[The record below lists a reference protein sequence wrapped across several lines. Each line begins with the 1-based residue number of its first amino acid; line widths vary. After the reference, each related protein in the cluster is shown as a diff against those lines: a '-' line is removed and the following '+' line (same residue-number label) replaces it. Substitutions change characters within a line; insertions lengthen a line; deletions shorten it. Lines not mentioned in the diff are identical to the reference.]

1 MTTLA
6 TVVSLVGQAWAE
18 NANGER
24 RVLEVGDQL
33 AIDETL
39 VLERGARVNLDF
51 GDNQQ
56 LTFLGEQQVTA
67 EERANLVEQ
76 SESLAPLESND
87 QPITDSPTQSSQGTF
102 SEGHGFVQ
110 LVRIGE
116 IIEADGFTPVTVARI
131 HEVLRPLGLSLP
143 QRELENGFRDEHL
156 ANRND
161 EYLGEVDLSG
171 GNNDQPGDSGQE
183 PDDGGEQPGGD
194 EQPGDGD
201 QPDNGDEEPG
211 DGGDRPELSISI
223 DVIADDDIISAAE
236 AEQTVTL
243 TGTVG
248 GDAQPGDKVTITV
261 NGKVY
266 ETTVNPDGKT
276 WQTEVPGSE
285 LVQDRTVEAT
295 VTRDYDEDGPLTAD
309 AERPYGVEV
318 TKPILSIE
326 LEGAG
331 PEGIYSESEI
341 SNGKVPAKVTLDKDT
356 VKVGDLL
363 QVKTPNGGVLLE
375 RPVTQENIDNGVRV
389 QVPVSPGQREVT
401 VEASITDPVGNSSN
415 DRDEKPIDTLPPL
428 LTGALDPQND
438 QDADHINLD
447 LSGKF
452 SDTYSGSNL
461 IYSAAN
467 LPGGLT
473 IDPGTGVISG
483 RIHSSASQT
492 GNIGNGEYEVT
503 ITVSD
508 PAGNSTQHSFT
519 WTVTNPAPTAADDS
533 GSTDEDTPLVVNPRN
548 GVLKNDVDPDGDQLF
563 VTGIVA
569 GGSKPTN
576 VGGLDTDIVGDY
588 GTLKLQA
595 DGSYTYVPD
604 KTNPDVRALKDG
616 ETLEDI
622 FSYTMTD
629 REGGADDATLVITIN
644 GVSDSEPTII
654 PKDENG
660 PDDPNDIITAGHATV
675 YESGLIADTPTQSK
689 TVEGEIIVT
698 ALDGLISVKVHGQTF
713 DLTQL
718 ADLENTAVV
727 LDTDYGKLTLDGF
740 TQDEVDS
747 TIVGGEL
754 SYRYELD
761 TRFDNAAPGLSG
773 DQNGF
778 DSIALEVLDAGNT
791 SKNGTLEI
799 NIIDDEPAVSE
810 KTVTH
815 AVEVDETTL
824 GVPST
829 AVSFADAFD
838 TAYGADGAASSNG
851 LVYSFEIDTTLAT
864 GLIDTATGENIELT
878 ISATGEV
885 EGRTESGDL
894 AFTVRVD
901 SANGEVTLTQA
912 RALKH
917 PDKANPDDAV
927 SLVENTLKLKAT
939 ATDGDGDENSA
950 SISLGDKLVFKDD
963 GPAIEV
969 EAGFT
974 APEVIVDETSLG
986 TPSSAIAFAG
996 AFVAPDYGEDGAA
1009 STDALVYSLD
1019 IDPAIV
1025 TGLTDTA
1032 TGQAIV
1038 LSINGSGEVEGRT
1051 DTDGELAFIANVDSN
1066 TGKVTLTQSRAL
1078 SHPDT
1083 SDHDD
1088 AVSLAENALSL
1099 KATATDG
1106 DGDEASASIS
1116 LGDKLVFK
1124 DDGPAIDVESG
1135 FTAPEVIVDETSLG
1149 TPSSAIAFAG
1159 AFKAPDYGADGA
1171 ASTDA
1176 LVYSL
1181 DIDSAKSTGL
1191 IDTATG
1197 KAIVLSINGSG
1208 EVEGRTDVGGN
1219 LAFTISVNSDGE
1231 VTLTQSRSMQHTDTD
1246 DPDDEVT
1253 IASGTIQLHA
1263 TAVDGDGDMVKSDG
1277 VDIGGQ
1283 FTFKDDG
1290 PTIDGSEVGGDGY
1303 VSDNTIV
1310 DERYLASGSESD
1322 PSKLI
1327 VGKNLPIDFGA
1338 DGAVNAVGDIGLTFN
1353 NSNLQA
1359 LSDLNL
1365 KSGTT
1370 ELAYT
1375 ISGDGHTVEA
1385 KAGSKDIFSIELKVA
1400 SDGAP
1405 SYEFVL
1411 KGPLDH
1417 ILNVDGETADNIIL
1431 PFDITATDGDGD
1443 SVDLKFKVEVV
1454 DDTPAAGDRDLE
1466 VNEDGS
1472 VSFSNADVNQVTTEI
1487 KSGEG
1492 PQHGTVTIGNDGTIT
1507 YEPHEDYRGDDSYT
1521 YTVTTA
1527 SGSYERTVNVTVK
1540 PVADKPLFADR
1551 SGNYPD
1557 DSAIDPDGSL
1567 KSGDYSYSVETP
1579 EDVPIALGLHVPK
1592 VKDDGIDPDNNGTSE
1607 LLGAI
1612 NLEFK
1617 ELTGVST
1624 PELQLTDGTVL
1635 SPNGSGGFQFVIV
1648 DNETDKKLL
1657 DWHLDIGLPAEDT
1670 SNGVHYLTEAQ
1681 YEGLQVQPP
1690 AERHENFKTEVSVDS
1705 YEVDAQGEQLAG
1717 VNGATSTQ
1725 TIDVIVKAVTD
1736 PIELKVDTDKD
1747 AHTYEMDE
1755 DTTFNLK
1762 DKLTVNYPDN
1772 YVDGRLGDDVAG
1784 GDLDGSETRWFEITG
1799 LPKDT
1804 VVNGT
1809 TVTGPSH
1816 VISIEAPGLSTSDN
1830 GLPDINITP
1839 PKDFSGDLK
1848 DITVTLKAQDK
1859 DSDAGDSDGLIEV
1872 DSITLELQVNPVA
1885 GDLVV
1890 EGTEGLEDEAIA
1902 FLENIR
1908 VTDDSTASGTL
1919 GEVITEVSFTVP
1931 TGWTRDAGQNTWSN
1945 TDGQTWTMAPS
1956 TSGGWTGNW
1965 NSDEYTITFTDS
1977 NLTTSQ
1983 REDILKEFTVTSPAH
1998 SSKDIDLEVKVT
2010 SVDHSISST
2019 GSASDPASQAGTL
2032 TVEVEPVAESAV
2044 TDSDNANGNDVT
2056 MGGNHVYQTS
2066 GEEDGWL
2073 VLGDETSTGFKL
2085 SNSWSN
2091 EDGKWVYEGGSW
2103 KDVSVSGDG
2112 SDKTGRSEDTFALL
2126 TPYTTVNNDAQAGAV
2141 VQDKLEGSVFTYEG
2155 PSGTVTLPFAGE
2167 PVKIPMQYLDSVQ
2180 FKGPAD
2186 WSGVVKI
2193 KVQAG
2198 TIDYDEDDGTA
2209 TDLAESG
2216 ESWLTNLII
2225 EPRAD
2230 QVTLQVDTPLKTQE
2244 DEAVTL
2250 SILPTSSDKDE
2261 TFDVTISKIPKG
2273 VKITYDGVE
2282 YDTLAG
2288 PLPDGLTDNGD
2299 GTYTLEIEGF
2309 DTANQP
2315 ELTPPKDSNEEIN
2328 LTVKAE
2334 SVDTLEYIN
2343 NDGYSVVVEHKGNTV
2358 TTKVYGNGTGSAP
2371 TSETT
2376 ETVASD
2382 TSQELPIRVEVQG
2395 VPDEPKVTIDNT
2407 TEYWEDG
2414 AEESS
2419 GQGAA
2424 PGLEVDLKDLVT
2436 GIESG
2441 ETGVENAGPDSSET
2455 ISLRISDLPEGF
2467 TLTGAGPQ
2475 LGAGSGPNR
2484 LWVISKDDLNNVKI
2498 GVPEHYSGTVEF
2510 TVQPVV
2516 TENDNP
2522 SNTFFD
2528 KENVSFKVKPV
2539 AEASLS
2545 LNSDLVEDTV
2555 GELNLTALGAD
2566 GDEYISEVRIS
2577 EADVTNKEL
2586 TLYADAAGTTELSPV
2601 GGVYTVINS
2610 DPNGV
2615 PSVYV
2620 KGPANHSGDIS
2631 LSIGYTVA
2639 DPVGDGSTGIPNG
2652 TKTGSV
2658 NHTLSFA
2665 AVTDEIGAALNGIS
2679 DNATGTS
2686 FTYDSGTKTATIEGS
2701 GKVTVTVDISQLAD
2715 TNAGNETDTDG
2726 SEQLTHIQIEGV
2738 PQGVS
2743 VEGAESTGEG
2753 KWLIE
2758 TADSFNSDTLIKEI
2772 VFNVTGHASSD
2783 TSAITITS
2791 YTKDTGAKISEKA
2804 QIDWNLVV
2812 NQSGTGVGELPQ
2824 ITLTDKQKVQ
2834 DEDSEFALSDQVDAD
2849 LSGGD
2854 LDEYNITVTLRTSP
2868 DDETEFTDGN
2878 GSLTRTEVTENG
2890 ETVVL
2895 WTKTTSVA
2903 QGDNAETKLNDLLDS
2918 IKVHTP
2924 EHANA
2929 NNLSGNL
2936 PLDVTVSVHANGVSK
2951 KSELKP
2957 EVELTPVTD
2966 ETTVTVTAD
2975 AVGEGEDI
2983 PVTIELE
2990 NTADGSFSN
2999 VSGNNITVT
3008 LGNTGLAGELLYANG
3023 DPLTSTGA
3031 NTYEVG
3037 LIGGQPP
3044 QLIFRPDSG
3053 QPHQTGSL
3061 ELTASVTTTEQ
3072 GASNSVT
3079 ATGNGSLVIGAS
3091 NSGYKA
3097 DITAE
3102 GNELNEEN
3110 TDLIQLNFANAGLV
3124 DAGEQI
3130 ESAFISDLPV
3140 GFTVWVGG
3148 DMANNA
3154 GGGIW
3159 AIPLAG
3165 NDLPANI
3172 SIKPPKNWAGT
3183 LDDLKFTVMS
3193 GHAGLEPSASAIDF
3207 DLVVNPTPNGVDMNP
3222 TLSFGDAGDKISL
3235 NLNASMK
3242 DPSAATGAKDGAGN
3256 PTDQFTE
3263 LTELSVSGFPDGE
3276 KVLFFIGNEE
3286 EPLGAAQATFDSTT
3300 STWIINGLSQS
3311 DLQNLKFLHAEGS
3324 GSLTVKGRTYEVDVN
3339 GIPYQEGGETKYSS
3353 WSGDKAAEI
3362 NISQTV
3368 PTSGDDHF
3376 LWDESAINGFGGED
3390 TVQLRFSDDLGSG
3403 DFSKLENIE
3412 MIDMKGS
3419 GPNQIGDSGAGLNIQ
3434 DVLDITDSRNALK
3447 IDGDGDDFVFLKNS
3461 EWTTDNTVTSGYV
3474 TYTSSD
3480 TSATLNISD
3489 QITSITMVD

>member
-6 TVVSLVGQAWAE
+6 TVVSLIGQAWAE

-76 SESLAPLESND
+76 SESLAPLEPND
-87 QPITDSPTQSSQGTF
+87 QPITDPSTQSNQSTF

-116 IIEADGFTPVTVARI
+116 IIEADGFTPVAVARI

-161 EYLGEVDLSG
+161 EYLGEVGLSG

-295 VTRDYDEDGPLTAD
+295 VRRDYDEDGPLTAD

-375 RPVTQENIDNGVRV
+375 RPVTQEDIDNGVRV

-533 GSTDEDTPLVVNPRN
+533 GSTDEDTTLVVNPRN

-569 GGSKPTN
+569 GGSKPTS
-576 VGGLDTDIVGDY
+576 VGGLDTDIIGDY

-629 REGGADDATLVITIN
+629 RQGGADDATLVITIN

-660 PDDPNDIITAGHATV
+660 PDDPNDIITSGHATV

-939 ATDGDGDENSA
+939 ATDGDGDEASA

-969 EAGFT
+969 EA
-974 APEVIVDETSLG
+974 
-986 TPSSAIAFAG
+986 
-996 AFVAPDYGEDGAA
+996 
-1009 STDALVYSLD
+1009 
-1019 IDPAIV
+1019 
-1025 TGLTDTA
+1025 
-1032 TGQAIV
+1032 
-1038 LSINGSGEVEGRT
+1038 
-1051 DTDGELAFIANVDSN
+1051 
-1066 TGKVTLTQSRAL
+1066 
-1078 SHPDT
+1078 
-1083 SDHDD
+1083 
-1088 AVSLAENALSL
+1088 
-1099 KATATDG
+1099 
-1106 DGDEASASIS
+1106 
-1116 LGDKLVFK
+1116 
-1124 DDGPAIDVESG
+1124 G

-1197 KAIVLSINGSG
+1197 QAIVLSINGSG

-1253 IASGTIQLHA
+1253 IASGTIKLHA
-1263 TAVDGDGDMVKSDG
+1263 TAVDGDGDTDKSDG

-1303 VSDNTIV
+1303 VSDNAVV
-1310 DERYLASGSESD
+1310 DEKYLASGSESD
-1322 PSKLI
+1322 PSKLTD
-1327 VGKNLPIDFGA
+1327 GKNLPIDFGA

-1353 NSNLQA
+1353 SSNIQGLI
-1359 LSDLNL
+1359 DLGL

-1370 ELAYT
+1370 DLTYAPST
-1375 ISGDGHTVEA
+1375 DGHTITA
-1385 KAGSKDIFSIELKVA
+1385 KAGAKDIFTIELKVA
-1400 SDGAP
+1400 TDGTP
-1405 SYEFVL
+1405 SYEFTL
-1411 KGPLDH
+1411 QGPLDH
-1417 ILNVDGETADNIIL
+1417 TLNADGETADNIVL

-1454 DDTPAAGDRDLE
+1454 DDTPATGDRDLE

-1579 EDVPIALGLHVPK
+1579 EDVPIALRLHVPK

-1648 DNETDKKLL
+1648 DNETDKKPL

-1670 SNGVHYLTEAQ
+1670 SNGVHYLTAEQ

-1690 AERHENFKTEVSVDS
+1690 AERHENFKTE
-1705 YEVDAQGEQLAG
+1705 
-1717 VNGATSTQ
+1717 
-1725 TIDVIVKAVTD
+1725 
-1736 PIELKVDTDKD
+1736 
-1747 AHTYEMDE
+1747 
-1755 DTTFNLK
+1755 
-1762 DKLTVNYPDN
+1762 
-1772 YVDGRLGDDVAG
+1772 
-1784 GDLDGSETRWFEITG
+1784 
-1799 LPKDT
+1799 
-1804 VVNGT
+1804 
-1809 TVTGPSH
+1809 
-1816 VISIEAPGLSTSDN
+1816 
-1830 GLPDINITP
+1830 
-1839 PKDFSGDLK
+1839 
-1848 DITVTLKAQDK
+1848 
-1859 DSDAGDSDGLIEV
+1859 
-1872 DSITLELQVNPVA
+1872 
-1885 GDLVV
+1885 
-1890 EGTEGLEDEAIA
+1890 
-1902 FLENIR
+1902 
-1908 VTDDSTASGTL
+1908 
-1919 GEVITEVSFTVP
+1919 
-1931 TGWTRDAGQNTWSN
+1931 
-1945 TDGQTWTMAPS
+1945 
-1956 TSGGWTGNW
+1956 
-1965 NSDEYTITFTDS
+1965 
-1977 NLTTSQ
+1977 
-1983 REDILKEFTVTSPAH
+1983 
-1998 SSKDIDLEVKVT
+1998 
-2010 SVDHSISST
+2010 
-2019 GSASDPASQAGTL
+2019 
-2032 TVEVEPVAESAV
+2032 
-2044 TDSDNANGNDVT
+2044 
-2056 MGGNHVYQTS
+2056 
-2066 GEEDGWL
+2066 
-2073 VLGDETSTGFKL
+2073 
-2085 SNSWSN
+2085 
-2091 EDGKWVYEGGSW
+2091 
-2103 KDVSVSGDG
+2103 
-2112 SDKTGRSEDTFALL
+2112 
-2126 TPYTTVNNDAQAGAV
+2126 
-2141 VQDKLEGSVFTYEG
+2141 
-2155 PSGTVTLPFAGE
+2155 
-2167 PVKIPMQYLDSVQ
+2167 
-2180 FKGPAD
+2180 
-2186 WSGVVKI
+2186 
-2193 KVQAG
+2193 
-2198 TIDYDEDDGTA
+2198 
-2209 TDLAESG
+2209 
-2216 ESWLTNLII
+2216 
-2225 EPRAD
+2225 
-2230 QVTLQVDTPLKTQE
+2230 
-2244 DEAVTL
+2244 
-2250 SILPTSSDKDE
+2250 
-2261 TFDVTISKIPKG
+2261 
-2273 VKITYDGVE
+2273 
-2282 YDTLAG
+2282 
-2288 PLPDGLTDNGD
+2288 
-2299 GTYTLEIEGF
+2299 
-2309 DTANQP
+2309 
-2315 ELTPPKDSNEEIN
+2315 
-2328 LTVKAE
+2328 
-2334 SVDTLEYIN
+2334 
-2343 NDGYSVVVEHKGNTV
+2343 
-2358 TTKVYGNGTGSAP
+2358 
-2371 TSETT
+2371 
-2376 ETVASD
+2376 
-2382 TSQELPIRVEVQG
+2382 
-2395 VPDEPKVTIDNT
+2395 
-2407 TEYWEDG
+2407 
-2414 AEESS
+2414 
-2419 GQGAA
+2419 
-2424 PGLEVDLKDLVT
+2424 
-2436 GIESG
+2436 
-2441 ETGVENAGPDSSET
+2441 
-2455 ISLRISDLPEGF
+2455 
-2467 TLTGAGPQ
+2467 
-2475 LGAGSGPNR
+2475 
-2484 LWVISKDDLNNVKI
+2484 
-2498 GVPEHYSGTVEF
+2498 
-2510 TVQPVV
+2510 
-2516 TENDNP
+2516 
-2522 SNTFFD
+2522 
-2528 KENVSFKVKPV
+2528 
-2539 AEASLS
+2539 
-2545 LNSDLVEDTV
+2545 
-2555 GELNLTALGAD
+2555 
-2566 GDEYISEVRIS
+2566 
-2577 EADVTNKEL
+2577 
-2586 TLYADAAGTTELSPV
+2586 
-2601 GGVYTVINS
+2601 
-2610 DPNGV
+2610 
-2615 PSVYV
+2615 
-2620 KGPANHSGDIS
+2620 
-2631 LSIGYTVA
+2631 
-2639 DPVGDGSTGIPNG
+2639 
-2652 TKTGSV
+2652 
-2658 NHTLSFA
+2658 
-2665 AVTDEIGAALNGIS
+2665 EIG
-2679 DNATGTS
+2679 
-2686 FTYDSGTKTATIEGS
+2686 
-2701 GKVTVTVDISQLAD
+2701 
-2715 TNAGNETDTDG
+2715 
-2726 SEQLTHIQIEGV
+2726 
-2738 PQGVS
+2738 
-2743 VEGAESTGEG
+2743 
-2753 KWLIE
+2753 
-2758 TADSFNSDTLIKEI
+2758 
-2772 VFNVTGHASSD
+2772 
-2783 TSAITITS
+2783 
-2791 YTKDTGAKISEKA
+2791 
-2804 QIDWNLVV
+2804 
-2812 NQSGTGVGELPQ
+2812 
-2824 ITLTDKQKVQ
+2824 
-2834 DEDSEFALSDQVDAD
+2834 
-2849 LSGGD
+2849 
-2854 LDEYNITVTLRTSP
+2854 
-2868 DDETEFTDGN
+2868 
-2878 GSLTRTEVTENG
+2878 
-2890 ETVVL
+2890 
-2895 WTKTTSVA
+2895 
-2903 QGDNAETKLNDLLDS
+2903 
-2918 IKVHTP
+2918 
-2924 EHANA
+2924 
-2929 NNLSGNL
+2929 
-2936 PLDVTVSVHANGVSK
+2936 
-2951 KSELKP
+2951 
-2957 EVELTPVTD
+2957 
-2966 ETTVTVTAD
+2966 
-2975 AVGEGEDI
+2975 
-2983 PVTIELE
+2983 
-2990 NTADGSFSN
+2990 
-2999 VSGNNITVT
+2999 
-3008 LGNTGLAGELLYANG
+3008 
-3023 DPLTSTGA
+3023 
-3031 NTYEVG
+3031 
-3037 LIGGQPP
+3037 
-3044 QLIFRPDSG
+3044 
-3053 QPHQTGSL
+3053 
-3061 ELTASVTTTEQ
+3061 
-3072 GASNSVT
+3072 
-3079 ATGNGSLVIGAS
+3079 
-3091 NSGYKA
+3091 
-3097 DITAE
+3097 
-3102 GNELNEEN
+3102 
-3110 TDLIQLNFANAGLV
+3110 
-3124 DAGEQI
+3124 
-3130 ESAFISDLPV
+3130 
-3140 GFTVWVGG
+3140 
-3148 DMANNA
+3148 
-3154 GGGIW
+3154 
-3159 AIPLAG
+3159 
-3165 NDLPANI
+3165 
-3172 SIKPPKNWAGT
+3172 
-3183 LDDLKFTVMS
+3183 
-3193 GHAGLEPSASAIDF
+3193 
-3207 DLVVNPTPNGVDMNP
+3207 
-3222 TLSFGDAGDKISL
+3222 
-3235 NLNASMK
+3235 
-3242 DPSAATGAKDGAGN
+3242 
-3256 PTDQFTE
+3256 
-3263 LTELSVSGFPDGE
+3263 
-3276 KVLFFIGNEE
+3276 
-3286 EPLGAAQATFDSTT
+3286 
-3300 STWIINGLSQS
+3300 
-3311 DLQNLKFLHAEGS
+3311 
-3324 GSLTVKGRTYEVDVN
+3324 
-3339 GIPYQEGGETKYSS
+3339 
-3353 WSGDKAAEI
+3353 
-3362 NISQTV
+3362 
-3368 PTSGDDHF
+3368 
-3376 LWDESAINGFGGED
+3376 
-3390 TVQLRFSDDLGSG
+3390 
-3403 DFSKLENIE
+3403 
-3412 MIDMKGS
+3412 
-3419 GPNQIGDSGAGLNIQ
+3419 
-3434 DVLDITDSRNALK
+3434 
-3447 IDGDGDDFVFLKNS
+3447 
-3461 EWTTDNTVTSGYV
+3461 
-3474 TYTSSD
+3474 
-3480 TSATLNISD
+3480 
-3489 QITSITMVD
+3489 